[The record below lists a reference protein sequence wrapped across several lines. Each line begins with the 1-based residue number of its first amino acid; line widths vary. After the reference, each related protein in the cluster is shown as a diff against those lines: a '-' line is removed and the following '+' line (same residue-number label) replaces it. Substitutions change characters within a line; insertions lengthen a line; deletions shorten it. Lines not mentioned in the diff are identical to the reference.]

1 MEETAMAERKDSPNR
16 PYEGGDSKMA
26 GKGNDKS
33 AGKGGGRSA
42 SSDAKAG
49 EPSNT
54 TVRREKASP
63 SERRRGEGS
72 AADRA

>member
-1 MEETAMAERKDSPNR
+1 MAQRKDSPNT
-16 PYEGGDSKMA
+16 PTKGGSKDA
-26 GKGNDKS
+26 AATGGGNSKS

-42 SSDAKAG
+42 SGGAKAG
-49 EPSNT
+49 AAQNT

-63 SERRRGEGS
+63 SGRSRGETS